1 MWNVWDKIH
10 GGSLFIGHLK
20 RKLVKHLDD
29 LKWESFSEN
38 LDYIAYSMN
47 EDLNF
52 SNCREQCLKMNAS
65 LLTIPKN
72 AKSLFY
78 FLKAVDRLGRTST
91 NSIAFFLQFEKQDM
105 PNIVH
110 EVFKILYIT
119 YRIYLIFKLYQS
131 LWGT

>member
-1 MWNVWDKIH
+1 M
-10 GGSLFIGHLK
+10 
-20 RKLVKHLDD
+20 VKHLDD

-47 EDLNF
+47 EDQNF

-78 FLKAVDRLGRTST
+78 FLKAVERLGRTST

-110 EVFKILYIT
+110 EVHIVNL
-119 YRIYLIFKLYQS
+119 
-131 LWGT
+131 